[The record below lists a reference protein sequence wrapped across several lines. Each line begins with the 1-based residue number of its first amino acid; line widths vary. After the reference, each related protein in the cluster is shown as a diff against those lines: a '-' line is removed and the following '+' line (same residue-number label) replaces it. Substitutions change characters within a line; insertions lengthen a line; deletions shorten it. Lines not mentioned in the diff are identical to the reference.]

1 MPLSFL
7 EDLGHGGCLIL
18 DFQVELAL
26 LREDEELLHHLVKH
40 LHLLYVG
47 EGVRVLPKEVLRAH
61 LGGDGHLLTSLS
73 VEENF
78 HVDEGALV
86 VEGDQTLMLPL
97 FLMLE
102 DTPHSEQVSVEQ
114 LSSLVFLQKDS
125 RWQREWVWL
134 ISRNSRDLKGL
145 KRRDLLSLFDLA
157 RPLNMRHLEEIARLP
172 HFKLPLE
179 WLPYACHLVLH
190 LSYVRVQYLLA
201 GDTQSESEVK
211 HEVPEFLMLL
221 PIGKEPLYACSTG
234 QFRELVVAFP
244 QDKEFLTR
252 WHLQVVDLDE
262 EAAIVG
268 ESLEGHNQHVWDLV
282 GVEELQALCVEDVAV
297 RWFLRANHRVVLE
310 DHLAPLFGDDLLE
323 ADQAYSRLEAL
334 INLDFHL

>member
-26 LREDEELLHHLVKH
+26 LREDEELLHHLVQH

-78 HVDEGALV
+78 HVDEGGLPSLV

-125 RWQREWVWL
+125 RWQRERVWL
-134 ISRNSRDLKGL
+134 ISRNSRDLKRL
-145 KRRDLLSLFDLA
+145 KRRDLLCLFDLA
-157 RPLNMRHLEEIARLP
+157 RPLKMRDLEEIAWLP

-179 WLPYACHLVLH
+179 WLPYACHLVFH
-190 LSYVRVQYLLA
+190 LSYIRV
-201 GDTQSESEVK
+201 
-211 HEVPEFLMLL
+211 
-221 PIGKEPLYACSTG
+221 
-234 QFRELVVAFP
+234 
-244 QDKEFLTR
+244 
-252 WHLQVVDLDE
+252 
-262 EAAIVG
+262 
-268 ESLEGHNQHVWDLV
+268 
-282 GVEELQALCVEDVAV
+282 
-297 RWFLRANHRVVLE
+297 
-310 DHLAPLFGDDLLE
+310 
-323 ADQAYSRLEAL
+323 
-334 INLDFHL
+334 